1 MERKINENIL
11 KLSSAGINL
20 PQKLEQGFRY
30 KIETD
35 IDIYEITE
43 RDNQDGT
50 INMIYKGRSTGEV
63 SILNTQ
69 GKLIKAQEKKKV
81 SQSIH
86 GAIWYVHNF
95 GGLTEDFNNYY
106 ERQGKKMA
114 SYMPEIIKFLDSK
127 D

>member
-50 INMIYKGRSTGEV
+50 IN
-63 SILNTQ
+63 L
-69 GKLIKAQEKKKV
+69 
-81 SQSIH
+81 
-86 GAIWYVHNF
+86 
-95 GGLTEDFNNYY
+95 
-106 ERQGKKMA
+106 
-114 SYMPEIIKFLDSK
+114 
-127 D
+127 

>member
-1 MERKINENIL
+1 MRDKAEL
-11 KLSSAGINL
+11 KAD
-20 PQKLEQGFRY
+20 EY
-30 KIETD
+30 
-35 IDIYEITE
+35 
-43 RDNQDGT
+43 
-50 INMIYKGRSTGEV
+50 
-63 SILNTQ
+63 
-69 GKLIKAQEKKKV
+69 LIKAQEKKKV